1 MSDFITSNTFCS
13 PYIDTLDFEK
23 IILDYQNNDLN
34 SILNKFETKL
44 FDNKQF
50 YINKYYVPDERH
62 YSEPQIYLYTCF
74 VKVIFDDIYTHNKE
88 LWKEIKSTLKIAYKP
103 FSESIQTQKVH
114 FICARHFFYKYLL
127 TYEEINGKRNLS
139 ILIDNLIAIL
149 TVHLE
154 NFDREVE
161 LKFIKKGK
169 VKSNNQEFVKYK
181 LKSQFKKNI
190 DL

>member
-1 MSDFITSNTFCS
+1 MWITSNTFYDS
-13 PYIDTLDFEK
+13 YIGTLDFEK
-23 IILDYQNNDLN
+23 IILNYQNNDLN

-88 LWKEIKSTLKIAYKP
+88 LWKEIKSTLRLHYSP
-103 FSESIQTQKVH
+103 FTKTIQTQKVH

-127 TYEEINGKRNLS
+127 AYEEINGKGKLS

-149 TVHLE
+149 VVHLE

-161 LKFIKKGK
+161 LKFVKKGK
-169 VKSNNQEFVKYK
+169 VKSNNQEFVKHK
-181 LKSQFKKNI
+181 LKHQFKNNKI
-190 DL
+190 DF